1 MKRLIPGLMLLL
13 LALPSLAA
21 DRVITIGGDVT
32 QIVYA
37 LGAQQALVARDSTS
51 QHPALAKRLP
61 DIGYMRQLNAEGIL
75 ALKPT
80 LVLSSELAKPSLAL
94 QQVAQAGVKVV
105 AITGENSLEAIPKKI
120 AAIGKA
126 LHRDEEAQALAQQ
139 VNRTLAVLPKRPLP
153 VKVLFIMTHSGMKSL
168 AAGSDTAADGAI
180 RSAGL
185 INAMAAVPHYQPLSQ
200 EGIIAAA
207 PDLVVIGNDGLKTLG
222 DEDKVWQLPGLAL
235 TPAGQHKNLL
245 VIDEMALLGFGLD
258 TPGAIVK
265 LRKAAEAARHE

>member
-1 MKRLIPGLMLLL
+1 MKGVIAGLTLL

-21 DRVITIGGDVT
+21 ERVISIGGDVT

-105 AITGENSLEAIPKKI
+105 EINGENSLAAIPKKI

-139 VNRTLAVLPKRPLP
+139 VNRTLAALPKRPLP
-153 VKVLFIMTHSGMKSL
+153 VKVLFIMSHSGMKSL

-200 EGIIAAA
+200 EGVIAAA
-207 PDLVVIGNDGLKTLG
+207 PDLVVIGDDGLKTLG
-222 DEDKVWQLPGLAL
+222 DEEKVWQLPGLAL

-258 TPGAIVK
+258 TPATIVK

>member
-1 MKRLIPGLMLLL
+1 MKRLIPWLLL
-13 LALPSLAA
+13 LALQSLAA
-21 DRVITIGGDVT
+21 ERVISIGGDVT

-37 LGAQQALVARDSTS
+37 LGGQQALVARDSTS
-51 QHPALAKRLP
+51 QHPALAKKLP

-80 LVLSSELAKPSLAL
+80 LVLSSEQAKPSLAL
-94 QQVAQAGVKVV
+94 QQIAQAGVKVV
-105 AITGENSLEAIPKKI
+105 EVTGENSLDAIPKKI
-120 AAIGKA
+120 LTIGKA
-126 LHRDEEAQALAQQ
+126 LQREEEAQTLAQQ
-139 VNRTLAVLPKRPLP
+139 VSRTLAVLPTRPLP

-185 INAMAAVPHYQPLSQ
+185 VNAMGAVPHYQPLSQ
-200 EGIIAAA
+200 EGVIAAA
-207 PDLVVIGNDGLKTLG
+207 PDLVVIGDDGLKTLG
-222 DEDKVWQLPGLAL
+222 DEEKVWQLPGLAL
-235 TPAGQHKNLL
+235 TPAGQQKNLL

-258 TPGAIVK
+258 TPGALVK

>member
-1 MKRLIPGLMLLL
+1 MKRLIPWLML

-21 DRVITIGGDVT
+21 ERVISIGGDVT

-51 QHPALAKRLP
+51 QHPALANRLP

-80 LVLSSELAKPSLAL
+80 LVLSSELAKPSLVL

-105 AITGENSLEAIPKKI
+105 NVTGENSLAAIPEKI
-120 AAIGKA
+120 ATIGRA

-139 VNRTLAVLPKRPLP
+139 VNKTLAALPKRPLA

-207 PDLVVIGNDGLKTLG
+207 PDLVVIGDDGLKTLG
-222 DEDKVWQLPGLAL
+222 DEEKVWQLPGLAL

-258 TPGAIVK
+258 TPGAIVR
-265 LRKAAEAARHE
+265 LRKAAEAARHD

>member
-1 MKRLIPGLMLLL
+1 MKWPIAGLMLLL
-13 LALPSLAA
+13 ALPALAA
-21 DRVITIGGDVT
+21 ERVISIGGDVT

-37 LGAQQALVARDSTS
+37 LGAQQTLVARDSTS

-105 AITGENSLEAIPKKI
+105 EVTGENSLQAIPKKI
-120 AAIGKA
+120 ATIGKA
-126 LHRDEEAQALAQQ
+126 LHRDEEAQALAEQ
-139 VNRTLAVLPKRPLP
+139 VNRTLAALPKRPLP
-153 VKVLFIMTHSGMKSL
+153 VKVLFILSHSGMKSL

-185 INAMAAVPHYQPLSQ
+185 INAMGAVPHYQPLSQ
-200 EGIIAAA
+200 EGVIAAA
-207 PDLVVIGNDGLKTLG
+207 PDLVAIGEDGLKTLG
-222 DEDKVWQLPGLAL
+222 DEEKVWQLPGLAL

>member
-1 MKRLIPGLMLLL
+1 MKGIIAGLTLL

-21 DRVITIGGDVT
+21 ERVISIGGDVT

-105 AITGENSLEAIPKKI
+105 EINGENSLAAIPKKI

-139 VNRTLAVLPKRPLP
+139 VNRTLAALPKRPLP
-153 VKVLFIMTHSGMKSL
+153 VKVLFIMSHSGMKSL

-200 EGIIAAA
+200 EGVIAAA
-207 PDLVVIGNDGLKTLG
+207 PDLVVIGDDGLKTLG
-222 DEDKVWQLPGLAL
+222 DEEKVWQLPGLAL